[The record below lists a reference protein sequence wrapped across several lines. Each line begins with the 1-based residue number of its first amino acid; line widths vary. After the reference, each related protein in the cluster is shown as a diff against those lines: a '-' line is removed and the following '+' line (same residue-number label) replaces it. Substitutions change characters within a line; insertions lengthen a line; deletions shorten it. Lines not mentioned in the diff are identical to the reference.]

1 MSNESALIESMDIAK
16 LSEMLQNA
24 GYRSTEMEQNGL
36 VQLLSASQGIGF
48 VLRPG
53 NPGQEPGRVVDFTL
67 SCALQIQN
75 GLPADLVTEWN
86 RTKRFSRLTVQGEF
100 LVLAKDVVVA
110 GGVSERYLRANM
122 ELWDRLLLDYVLYL
136 RNFNRDNAQAPVSV
150 PSVESEQ
157 ADSEQTDTN
166 VSTEQQA

>member
-1 MSNESALIESMDIAK
+1 MSNESALVESMDIAQ
-16 LSEMLQNA
+16 LSAMLQNA
-24 GYRSTEMEQNGL
+24 GYRSTEVEQNGL

-53 NPGQEPGRVVDFTL
+53 NPGQEPGQVVDFTL

-75 GLPADLVTEWN
+75 GLPANLVGEWN
-86 RTKRFSRLTVQGEF
+86 RIKRFSRLSEQGGF

-122 ELWDRLLLDYVLYL
+122 ELWDRLLQDYVLFL
-136 RNFNRDNAQAPVSV
+136 RNFNRDNAQAPVPT

-157 ADSEQTDTN
+157 AETEQVEVN
-166 VSTEQQA
+166 VPDEQQA